1 MTDRSATGA
10 DRTTPDGAAPDAA
23 APDSVAPDSVAPDS
37 VAPDPTAPRTGASR
51 SGRQGPAA
59 AGPAGSG
66 SSGADPAGGEAAEV
80 AGIAPPPRRRSRA
93 WLREEAG
100 VLVVLVVLV
109 AVVGAFR
116 PDFLIAGNLTEIA
129 RQSSYI
135 GILAIGMVFALAM
148 REVDLSVGGTYAL
161 TIVAGALLIRDGGLS
176 PWFAAMLAVALGGV
190 LGFLNGLFTTYVRV
204 PSFIATLGTLSLYK
218 GLALALSNGQQVGGL
233 DQDHPFFRVVGGTIL
248 GLPGAVWVLVLSA
261 AVLTVVFTR
270 TRFGARIRAVGSNP
284 DAAAFTGIPV
294 NRVRIQALT
303 VTGLFAGVSGVLAL
317 SFFVAGDPT
326 VGQGYELMAI
336 AAAII
341 GGTPLRG
348 GTGSVPGAVL
358 GSLILSVVAASL
370 VFFSVP
376 INWTTFATG
385 GVILLAVALD
395 SGLRRAR
402 AARRRTPA

>member
-1 MTDRSATGA
+1 MRDAEITAEDSTGERGSAGA
-10 DRTTPDGAAPDAA
+10 PLPAP
-23 APDSVAPDSVAPDS
+23 PPLP
-37 VAPDPTAPRTGASR
+37 
-51 SGRQGPAA
+51 
-59 AGPAGSG
+59 
-66 SSGADPAGGEAAEV
+66 
-80 AGIAPPPRRRSRA
+80 PPPRRRRT
-93 WLREEAG
+93 WLRDEAG
-100 VLVVLVVLV
+100 VLVVLVALV
-109 AVVGAFR
+109 VVVGSVR
-116 PDFLIAGNLTEIA
+116 PDCLITGNLTEIA

-161 TIVAGALLIRDGGLS
+161 TIVVGALLMKHGVN
-176 PWFAAMLAVALGGV
+176 PWPAALVAIGLGGV
-190 LGFLNGLFTTYVRV
+190 LGFLNGLFTTYVKV
-204 PSFIATLGTLSLYK
+204 PSFIATLGTLSLYR
-218 GLALALSNGQQVGGL
+218 GLALALSHGQQVGGL
-233 DQDHPFFRVVGGTIL
+233 DQNAGLFQIVGGTIL
-248 GLPGAVWVLVLSA
+248 GLPGAVWVLIGCA
-261 AVLTVVFTR
+261 ALMTVVFTR
-270 TRFGARIRAVGSNP
+270 TRFGAQIRAVGSNP

-294 NRVRIQALT
+294 NRVRIKALT

-326 VGQGYELMAI
+326 VGSGYELMAI

-395 SGLRRAR
+395 SGLRQAR
-402 AARRRTPA
+402 AARRRD

>member
-1 MTDRSATGA
+1 MTDRPATDTEPPPA
-10 DRTTPDGAAPDAA
+10 VEPVAA
-23 APDSVAPDSVAPDS
+23 
-37 VAPDPTAPRTGASR
+37 
-51 SGRQGPAA
+51 
-59 AGPAGSG
+59 
-66 SSGADPAGGEAAEV
+66 
-80 AGIAPPPRRRSRA
+80 PPRRPSRT

-100 VLVVLVVLV
+100 VLVVLVALV
-109 AVVGAFR
+109 VVVGAFQ
-116 PDFLIAGNLTEIA
+116 PDFWIAGNLTEIA

-161 TIVAGALLIRDGGLS
+161 TIVVGALLTRDGVS
-176 PWFAAMLAVALGGV
+176 PWVAAVVAIAIGGL
-190 LGFLNGLFTTYVRV
+190 LGFLNGLFTTYVQV

-233 DQDHPFFRVVGGTIL
+233 DQDHPFFQVVGGTIL
-248 GLPGAVWVLVLSA
+248 GLPGAVWALLLSA
-261 AVLTVVFTR
+261 ALMTVVFTR
-270 TRFGARIRAVGSNP
+270 TRFGAQIRAVGSNP

-294 NRVRIQALT
+294 NRVRIKALT
-303 VTGLFAGVSGVLAL
+303 VTGLLAGVSGVLAL

-385 GVILLAVALD
+385 AVILLAVALD

-402 AARRRTPA
+402 AARRRTTS

>member
-1 MTDRSATGA
+1 MVISA
-10 DRTTPDGAAPDAA
+10 P
-23 APDSVAPDSVAPDS
+23 
-37 VAPDPTAPRTGASR
+37 PTAPSQRRQRRT
-51 SGRQGPAA
+51 
-59 AGPAGSG
+59 
-66 SSGADPAGGEAAEV
+66 
-80 AGIAPPPRRRSRA
+80 
-93 WLREEAG
+93 WLRDEAG
-100 VLVVLVVLV
+100 VLVVLVALV
-109 AVVGAFR
+109 VVVGSFR
-116 PDFLIAGNLTEIA
+116 PDFLITGNLTEIA

-161 TIVAGALLIRDGGLS
+161 TIVVGALLMKHGVN
-176 PWFAAMLAVALGGV
+176 PWPAALAAILLGGV

-204 PSFIATLGTLSLYK
+204 PSFIATLGTLSLYR

-233 DQDHPFFRVVGGTIL
+233 DQNATLFQVVGGTIL
-248 GLPGAVWVLVLSA
+248 GLPGAVWALILCA
-261 AVLTVVFTR
+261 ALMTVVFTR
-270 TRFGARIRAVGSNP
+270 TRFGAQIRAVGSNP
-284 DAAAFTGIPV
+284 EAAAFTGIPV
-294 NRVRIQALT
+294 NRIRIKALT

-326 VGQGYELMAI
+326 VGSGYELMAI

-395 SGLRRAR
+395 SGLRQAR
-402 AARRRTPA
+402 AARRRGEDAPPGPGRAAADAGST

>member
-1 MTDRSATGA
+1 MTDRSATG
-10 DRTTPDGAAPDAA
+10 TEPP
-23 APDSVAPDSVAPDS
+23 
-37 VAPDPTAPRTGASR
+37 
-51 SGRQGPAA
+51 PAVE
-59 AGPAGSG
+59 P
-66 SSGADPAGGEAAEV
+66 V
-80 AGIAPPPRRRSRA
+80 APPPRRSRN

-100 VLVVLVVLV
+100 VLVVLVALV
-109 AVVGAFR
+109 VVVGAFR
-116 PDFLIAGNLTEIA
+116 PDFLLAGNLTEIA

-161 TIVAGALLIRDGGLS
+161 TIVIGALLIRDGLS
-176 PWFAAMLAVALGGV
+176 PWIAAVVAVAIGGV
-190 LGFLNGLFTTYVRV
+190 LGCLNGLFTTYVRV

-233 DQDHPFFRVVGGTIL
+233 DQNHPFFQIVGGTIL
-248 GLPGAVWVLVLSA
+248 GLPGAVWALLISA
-261 AVLTVVFTR
+261 AVMTVVFTR
-270 TRFGARIRAVGSNP
+270 TRFGAQIRAVGSNP

-294 NRVRIQALT
+294 NRVRIKALT
-303 VTGLFAGVSGVLAL
+303 VTGLFAGVSGMLAL

-385 GVILLAVALD
+385 AVILLAVALD

-402 AARRRTPA
+402 EARRRSTS

>member
-10 DRTTPDGAAPDAA
+10 KAPETPEAPEEVT
-23 APDSVAPDSVAPDS
+23 P
-37 VAPDPTAPRTGASR
+37 APRR
-51 SGRQGPAA
+51 GRT
-59 AGPAGSG
+59 
-66 SSGADPAGGEAAEV
+66 
-80 AGIAPPPRRRSRA
+80 

-100 VLVVLVVLV
+100 VLVVLVALV
-109 AVVGAFR
+109 VVVGTFR
-116 PDFLIAGNLTEIA
+116 PDFLITGNLTEIA

-161 TIVAGALLIRDGGLS
+161 TIVAGALLIRDGGVS
-176 PWFAAMLAVALGGV
+176 PWLAAILAIALGGV

-218 GLALALSNGQQVGGL
+218 GLALALSDGQQVGGL
-233 DQDHPFFRVVGGTIL
+233 DQDHPLFQIVGGTVL
-248 GLPGAVWVLVLSA
+248 GLPGAVWVLVASA
-261 AVLTVVFTR
+261 AVMTVVFTR

-402 AARRRTPA
+402 AARRRSTT

>member
-1 MTDRSATGA
+1 MSDAETTA
-10 DRTTPDGAAPDAA
+10 DQAADVRAA
-23 APDSVAPDSVAPDS
+23 DVQAADVRAA
-37 VAPDPTAPRTGASR
+37 TAPL
-51 SGRQGPAA
+51 P
-59 AGPAGSG
+59 
-66 SSGADPAGGEAAEV
+66 
-80 AGIAPPPRRRSRA
+80 APPPRRRRT
-93 WLREEAG
+93 WLRDEAG
-100 VLVVLVVLV
+100 VLVVLVALV
-109 AVVGAFR
+109 VVVGTFR
-116 PDFLIAGNLTEIA
+116 PDFLITGNLTEIA

-161 TIVAGALLIRDGGLS
+161 TIVAGALLMKHGVN
-176 PWFAAMLAVALGGV
+176 PWPAALVAIGLGGV
-190 LGFLNGLFTTYVRV
+190 LGFLNGLFTTYVKV
-204 PSFIATLGTLSLYK
+204 PSFIATLGTLSLYR
-218 GLALALSNGQQVGGL
+218 GLALALSHGQQVGGL
-233 DQDHPFFRVVGGTIL
+233 DQNAGLFQIVGGNIL
-248 GLPGAVWVLVLSA
+248 GLPGAVWVLVGCA
-261 AVLTVVFTR
+261 ALMTVVFTR
-270 TRFGARIRAVGSNP
+270 TRFGAQIRAVGSNP

-294 NRVRIQALT
+294 NRVRIKALT

-326 VGQGYELMAI
+326 VGSGYELMAI

-395 SGLRRAR
+395 SGLRQAR
-402 AARRRTPA
+402 AARRRD

>member
-1 MTDRSATGA
+1 MTDRPATG
-10 DRTTPDGAAPDAA
+10 TPPPPPPSAE
-23 APDSVAPDSVAPDS
+23 SEVAPALGADAGKSG
-37 VAPDPTAPRTGASR
+37 APRR
-51 SGRQGPAA
+51 GRT
-59 AGPAGSG
+59 
-66 SSGADPAGGEAAEV
+66 
-80 AGIAPPPRRRSRA
+80 
-93 WLREEAG
+93 WLRDEAG
-100 VLVVLVVLV
+100 VLVVLVALV
-109 AVVGAFR
+109 VVVGAFR
-116 PDFLIAGNLTEIA
+116 PDFLITGNLTEIA

-161 TIVAGALLIRDGGLS
+161 TIVVGALLIRDAGFSPWLAAPIAVGIGGL
-176 PWFAAMLAVALGGV
+176 

-233 DQDHPFFRVVGGTIL
+233 DQKHPLFQVVGGTIL

-261 AVLTVVFTR
+261 ALMTVVFTR

-294 NRVRIQALT
+294 NRVRIAALT

-402 AARRRTPA
+402 AARRRAT